1 MAKDLDLKVRIS
13 AELGEIKSALAGLKG
28 ELNNV
33 SKQAN
38 KAGGDAGKGFDK
50 LDNSLR
56 GIKSSVL
63 GLVGAF
69 AAAFS
74 VKQIVDMADQA
85 KLLEGRLRLATK
97 TQEEFNIAQAGLI
110 DIANSTRNELGQVV
124 ELYGKLSLATK
135 EAGVSQGE
143 LLRVTETIGK
153 AVQLSGASAE
163 AAQASI
169 IQLSQGLASG
179 ALRGDEL
186 NSVMEQTPRL
196 AQAIAAGMGIGIG
209 KLREMGQEG
218 AITSDIV
225 LQALQKQ
232 AQTIDAEFQKL
243 PPTIGASITQIKNS
257 MMELVGDMD
266 RVSGASG
273 GVANGLQDI
282 AQWIREADFGPFV
295 EAMVSAGETFDQFG
309 QDIEQIL
316 DSLQAQFP
324 EVLGEGGS
332 FGEVM
337 DFMAFAFG
345 NLPAIARAAI
355 QRVVVETVS
364 FFQVLYAETA
374 AFINKAGALV
384 TSTTVAEVENELLAR
399 QDEILKAREDS
410 IKAIDDEMNASI
422 AAGQEASNRLRQE
435 REERKKLAEE
445 SKRLAAESLN
455 NQRAAGGG
463 KKAVGGS
470 ADGLALSKSDAE
482 ESIRELERVFDAG
495 KIGLDG
501 YYNEK
506 KRLSAELTNIEIQ
519 EAQRKVSEADT
530 EKEKSKALTDLEL
543 AKRKAAANQAA
554 IGDEERKAR
563 EKRSEETIADN
574 EKLQIELA
582 KIEGRG
588 ADARTL
594 EVEAKYRDMLKRMQ
608 ETGNTEGAA
617 LVEKLL
623 SKERVKAQFDSVQE
637 QFDKLLNDLQAKE
650 ESLSNRVRIG
660 DITQGEADT
669 QLDTLRAD
677 TQAQGAGLL
686 EQQTM
691 IAAGDPALTAQI
703 DANTQALDRQKA
715 SATGLAAAH
724 IELSASLQNMEDSFA
739 SSIAN
744 DAVNGLSTMFV
755 DLINGTKSAKDAIAD
770 FANSMVQSMLKMA
783 AQWMAT
789 WLILQIIPEPYR
801 SAVVGIS
808 GMAGGTGAGVKHTG
822 GIMGQGGTIRQVNPA
837 MFAAAPRYH
846 SGGIAGLKAGEMP
859 AILQKGEEVLT
870 RNDPRHAANG
880 GKGGGDGKNTRVIN
894 VIDPNMVSDYMSS
907 SQGEEVFLNIIQRNS
922 GSIKQALA

>member
-1 MAKDLDLKVRIS
+1 
-13 AELGEIKSALAGLKG
+13 
-28 ELNNV
+28 
-33 SKQAN
+33 
-38 KAGGDAGKGFDK
+38 
-50 LDNSLR
+50 
-56 GIKSSVL
+56 
-63 GLVGAF
+63 
-69 AAAFS
+69 
-74 VKQIVDMADQA
+74 
-85 KLLEGRLRLATK
+85 
-97 TQEEFNIAQAGLI
+97 
-110 DIANSTRNELGQVV
+110 
-124 ELYGKLSLATK
+124 
-135 EAGVSQGE
+135 
-143 LLRVTETIGK
+143 
-153 AVQLSGASAE
+153 
-163 AAQASI
+163 
-169 IQLSQGLASG
+169 
-179 ALRGDEL
+179 
-186 NSVMEQTPRL
+186 
-196 AQAIAAGMGIGIG
+196 
-209 KLREMGQEG
+209 
-218 AITSDIV
+218 
-225 LQALQKQ
+225 
-232 AQTIDAEFQKL
+232 
-243 PPTIGASITQIKNS
+243 
-257 MMELVGDMD
+257 
-266 RVSGASG
+266 
-273 GVANGLQDI
+273 
-282 AQWIREADFGPFV
+282 
-295 EAMVSAGETFDQFG
+295 
-309 QDIEQIL
+309 
-316 DSLQAQFP
+316 
-324 EVLGEGGS
+324 
-332 FGEVM
+332 
-337 DFMAFAFG
+337 
-345 NLPAIARAAI
+345 
-355 QRVVVETVS
+355 
-364 FFQVLYAETA
+364 VLYAETA

-506 KRLSAELTNIEIQ
+506 KRLSAELANIEIQ

>member
-50 LDNSLR
+50 LDGSLR

-124 ELYGKLSLATK
+124 ELYAKLSLATK

-422 AAGQEASNRLRQE
+422 AAGQEASSRLRQE

-445 SKRLAAESLN
+445 SKRLAAESIN

-506 KRLSAELTNIEIQ
+506 KRLSAELANIEIQ